1 MGKTFE
7 ELNGLVV
14 DWAEDR
20 NIIGGS
26 TVRDQYIKA
35 VSEMGELGDAIL
47 KNNKDEVEDAI
58 GDVMVCLINLS
69 KISDISM
76 IACLEGAYDVIK
88 TRKGVM
94 WNGSF
99 VKDTDPNYERIKKHL
114 NGEIDEKV
122 RTDH

>member
-1 MGKTFE
+1 MSKTFE
-7 ELNGLVV
+7 ELNDLVV

-26 TVRDQYIKA
+26 SVRDQYIKA

-47 KNNKDEVEDAI
+47 KNNRDEVEDAI
-58 GDVMVCLINLS
+58 GDILVCLINLA
-69 KISDISM
+69 KISDVSM

-94 WNGSF
+94 WQGCF
-99 VKDTDPNYERIKKHL
+99 IKETDPNYQRILKHIYDG
-114 NGEIDEKV
+114 NYTKD
-122 RTDH
+122 

>member
-1 MGKTFE
+1 MSKTFE
-7 ELNGLVV
+7 ELNDLVV

-26 TVRDQYIKA
+26 SVRDQYIKA

-47 KNNKDEVEDAI
+47 KNNRDEVEDAI
-58 GDVMVCLINLS
+58 GDILVCLINLA
-69 KISDISM
+69 KISDVSM

-94 WNGSF
+94 FNGVF
-99 VKDTDPNYERIKKHL
+99 VKDTDDSYERIYKHVH
-114 NGEIDEKV
+114 GEGHV
-122 RTDH
+122 SQ